1 MTKNDDPELF
11 EDLSRQSA
19 PERRSAAVAR
29 LRTAE
34 RRQVAFRAVCLDDLV
49 PHDHRVR
56 MVWRFVEGL
65 DLSALLAGIKSVEGR
80 PGHPPADPR
89 ILMALWLYAT
99 VEGVASARQ
108 VARLCEEH
116 IAFQWLCGGVGMNA
130 KTLADF
136 RVGHGEALQQLL
148 IDSFTALVSAN
159 VASLDRVAQD
169 GVRVRA
175 AAGAASFRRHSTL
188 EECRAEA
195 AEALER
201 LRQEARNDP
210 GAAKRR
216 QAAARLR
223 AAKEREERV
232 ASALDVT
239 RELHEQQQERA
250 RRRQE
255 RALRE
260 QQKRAD
266 SEKDAS
272 APATAKGKEPENKKV
287 EEKETEP
294 RASTTDAEARV
305 MKMADGGFRPAYNVQ
320 FASDT
325 QSGAVAGVDVD
336 NCGSDMGKMA
346 PMNEAL
352 AQDYGE
358 RPRQHLADGGYVK
371 FDDIEKL
378 EQAGAEVYAPVPAPR
393 DKSRDRYAPQEDDA
407 PAIAA
412 WRKRMSE
419 EAAKDIYK
427 QRAATAECTNAQAR
441 NRGLRQ
447 FLVRGVEKVKS
458 VAYLHGLTH
467 NMVCGWR
474 LIPIPGGEPA

>member
-1 MTKNDDPELF
+1 MPEHKGEELF
-11 EDLSRQSA
+11 DDLSCQSA
-19 PERRSAAVAR
+19 PEGKNAAAAR

-34 RRQVAFRAVCLDDLV
+34 RRQVALRAVCLDELV
-49 PHDHRVR
+49 PNDHRVR
-56 MVWRFVEGL
+56 MVWSFVEGL
-65 DLSALLAGIKSVEGR
+65 DLSALLVGIKSVEGR
-80 PGHPPADPR
+80 PGHPPCDPR

-99 VEGVASARQ
+99 VEGVASARRI
-108 VARLCEEH
+108 ARLCEEH
-116 IAFQWLCGGVGMNA
+116 VAYQWLCGGVGMNA

-136 RVGHGEALQQLL
+136 RVGHGAALEQLL
-148 IDSFTALVSAN
+148 IDSFTALVTAGM
-159 VASLDRVAQD
+159 ASLDRVAQD

-188 EECRAEA
+188 EECHAETTD
-195 AEALER
+195 ALER
-201 LRQEARNDP
+201 LRREARSDP
-210 GAAKRR
+210 GAASRR

-223 AAKEREERV
+223 AAQDREQRV
-232 ASALDVT
+232 AKALDVT
-239 RELHEQQQERA
+239 RELRELQQDRA
-250 RRRQE
+250 RRREE
-255 RALRE
+255 RAFRE
-260 QQKRAD
+260 QQKRPN
-266 SEKDAS
+266 SGEKGAS
-272 APATAKGKEPENKKV
+272 APATAKEREQENKK
-287 EEKETEP
+287 EQEP

-352 AQDYGE
+352 SQNYGE
-358 RPRQHLADGGYVK
+358 RPHQHLVDGGYVK

-378 EQAGAEVYAPVPAPR
+378 EAAGSEVYAPVPAPR
-393 DKSRDRYAPQEDDA
+393 DKSRDRYAPQQDDA

-419 EAAKDIYK
+419 EAGKDIYK

-447 FLVRGVEKVKS
+447 FLVRGVDKVKS
-458 VAYLHGLTH
+458 IAFLHGLTH

-474 LIPIPGGEPA
+474 LIPIPGSERT